1 MILIYEKNPPFACI
15 YTESFAFIR
24 ESYALIFRESLALI
38 RESFA
43 LICESYA
50 LIREKYIF
58 FSTKMSL
65 KGFRSCSG
73 FCFGMEL
80 PENGT
85 GKLIL
90 LFTSFIISVSLQ
102 IILDPLLNNMSKSP
116 KLTSVILHC
125 MVNTWLSR
133 NYARCLNY
141 TI

>member
-1 MILIYEKNPPFACI
+1 MYI
-15 YTESFAFIR
+15 YTK
-24 ESYALIFRESLALI
+24 SLAFI

-58 FSTKMSL
+58 LSTKMSPI
-65 KGFRSCSG
+65 GFRSCSG
-73 FCFGMEL
+73 FCCGMEISWASR
-80 PENGT
+80 ENGT

-125 MVNTWLSR
+125 MVKTWLSR

-141 TI
+141 TIWTKSVVELRSRDGN